1 MPLPWKCFR
10 SKNPQRRASKE
21 IDKLIGTWMKCYKKS
36 IKLLLLGAGESG
48 KTTILKQMK
57 ILHIEGFTEEER
69 KEKAQWIRRNLLEA
83 MKEMSEAME
92 QLNPPIELINS
103 ENKESFEYVKSM
115 ELPEDDYNYDERFYN
130 HIKSLW
136 FDEGVQ
142 QCFNRSNEYSLI
154 DSAKYFLDKI
164 DIISSPDYI
173 PDDQDIL
180 RCRRRTSDI
189 QKIEFEVKVPLKYG
203 GGAQLFWMFDV
214 GGQRGERRKWIQVF
228 DGITA
233 VLFIVAT
240 SEFDQKLREDKTTNR
255 LREALTLFEE
265 VWSSR
270 FLRDS
275 GFIVFLNKQD
285 LLREKIN
292 KGLKLQDYF
301 PEFDTYN
308 GTVPFDEP
316 DYEYRRARA
325 FIKDKF
331 VSITKKSI
339 DEGEKTSSDYISYDT
354 LENRGRE
361 CFYHLTTATDTD
373 NISKVFQDIHT
384 MIIIWNLK
392 KISIT

>member
-1 MPLPWKCFR
+1 
-10 SKNPQRRASKE
+10 
-21 IDKLIGTWMKCYKKS
+21 
-36 IKLLLLGAGESG
+36 
-48 KTTILKQMK
+48 
-57 ILHIEGFTEEER
+57 
-69 KEKAQWIRRNLLEA
+69 
-83 MKEMSEAME
+83 
-92 QLNPPIELINS
+92 
-103 ENKESFEYVKSM
+103 
-115 ELPEDDYNYDERFYN
+115 
-130 HIKSLW
+130 
-136 FDEGVQ
+136 
-142 QCFNRSNEYSLI
+142 
-154 DSAKYFLDKI
+154 
-164 DIISSPDYI
+164 
-173 PDDQDIL
+173 
-180 RCRRRTSDI
+180 
-189 QKIEFEVKVPLKYG
+189 
-203 GGAQLFWMFDV
+203 MFDV